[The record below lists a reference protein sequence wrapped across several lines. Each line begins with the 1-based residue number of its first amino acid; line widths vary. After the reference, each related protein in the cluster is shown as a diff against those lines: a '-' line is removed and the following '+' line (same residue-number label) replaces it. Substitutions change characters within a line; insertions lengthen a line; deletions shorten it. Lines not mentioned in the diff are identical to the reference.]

1 MLSGNNISFKS
12 LGEYNVAMMIVKYE
26 TGVDYGVLYIPE
38 SGATGTFPTIWFK
51 ADTEDEAT
59 SKAVQIAKQK
69 GWLL

>member
-1 MLSGNNISFKS
+1 MLSGNNISSKS
-12 LGEYNVAMMIVKYE
+12 LGKYVAMMIVKYE

-38 SGATGTFPTIWFK
+38 SGTTGTFPTAWFK

-69 GWLL
+69 GWL